1 MSVEGIK
8 NISRNGGETDVIIPC
23 QLNPVHAVASFWK
36 INDTVYYFT
45 DVPSPFMVVQNG
57 RSISVP
63 FVDSSLNGMS
73 FQCFIPSSSGSDLI
87 SSPIGVLTVRENG
100 IVA

>member
-1 MSVEGIK
+1 
-8 NISRNGGETDVIIPC
+8 
-23 QLNPVHAVASFWK
+23 
-36 INDTVYYFT
+36 
-45 DVPSPFMVVQNG
+45 MVVQNG

-63 FVDSSLNGMS
+63 FVDSSLNGTS

>member
-1 MSVEGIK
+1 
-8 NISRNGGETDVIIPC
+8 
-23 QLNPVHAVASFWK
+23 
-36 INDTVYYFT
+36 
-45 DVPSPFMVVQNG
+45 MVVQNG

-63 FVDSSLNGMS
+63 FVDSSLNGTS

-100 IVA
+100 KSHALPLDQIRHSSLNRSFSNDKLSASKISSRPPEVPFYS